1 MNGVLLEARSL
12 RRAYDGQTVLAV
24 DELELRRGEVLAV
37 LGPNGSGKSTLFRL
51 LLLIERAD
59 AGQIFFEG
67 RAVRLGDKEARR
79 RITGVFQRPVL
90 FSGTVRDNIAFA
102 LAVNGVAAGER
113 AERIA
118 SAASAFGLEPLL
130 GAPVRTLSG
139 GEAQRVALARAIA
152 PRPDVLLLDEPTANL
167 DALIKRAFRE
177 DVERAVRTHAGA
189 VLLITHDAAE
199 AFALADRIA
208 VLDGGRIVQM
218 GSPVDLLEAPA
229 TAFVASFTGAELL
242 LDGVIAGIADK
253 LLAVNVNGAIVS
265 ATLPVDRSWEPQA
278 GMRVHVSYRPEDVII
293 SAPDVHLEMSARNQ
307 YRLLIGAMVDAGSL
321 VRLRLLGTPQ
331 LSALVTRESVATL
344 GLQAGQQVIASMKAT
359 ALRVLRSA

>member
-1 MNGVLLEARSL
+1 MNGALLQARSL
-12 RRAYDGQTVLAV
+12 RRAYDGRTVLAV

-59 AGQIFFEG
+59 SGQIFFDG
-67 RAVRLGDKEARR
+67 RAVRCGDQAARR

-90 FSGTVRDNIAFA
+90 FSGTVRDNIGFA
-102 LAVNGVAAGER
+102 LSLNGISAADR

-118 SAASAFGLEPLL
+118 SAASVFGLEPVL
-130 GAPVRTLSG
+130 GASVRTLSG

-152 PRPDVLLLDEPTANL
+152 PRPDVLVLDEPTANL

-177 DVERAVRTHAGA
+177 DVERAARTHAGA
-189 VLLITHDAAE
+189 VLLITHDPAE

-208 VLDGGRIVQM
+208 VLDNGRVVQL
-218 GSPVDLLEAPA
+218 GRPVDLLEAPA

-242 LDGVIAGIADK
+242 LDGVIAVIAGE
-253 LLAVNVNGAIVS
+253 LIAVTVDGASVW
-265 ATLPVDRSWEPQA
+265 ATMPVDRSWVPQP
-278 GMRVHVSYRPEDVII
+278 GMRVHVSYRPEDVMI
-293 SAPDVHLEMSARNQ
+293 SAPDGHLEVSARNQ
-307 YRLLIGAMVDAGSL
+307 YRLRVGAIISAGSL

-331 LSALVTRESVATL
+331 LSALLTRTSVAAL
-344 GLQAGQQVIASMKAT
+344 GLQAGREVVASMKAT

>member
-1 MNGVLLEARSL
+1 MNSALLQARSL
-12 RRAYDGQTVLAV
+12 RRAYDGRTVLDI

-59 AGQIFFEG
+59 AGEIFFDG
-67 RAVRLGDKEARR
+67 RAVRQGDKAARR

-102 LAVNGVAAGER
+102 LSVNGVAAAER

-118 SAASAFGLEPLL
+118 SAASAFGLDPLL
-130 GAPVRTLSG
+130 AAPVRTLSG
-139 GEAQRVALARAIA
+139 GEAQRVALARAIS

-167 DALIKRAFRE
+167 DVLIKRAFRE
-177 DVERAVRTHAGA
+177 DVERAARTHAGA
-189 VLLITHDAAE
+189 VLLITHDTTE

-208 VLDGGRIVQM
+208 VLDNGRIVQL
-218 GSPVDLLEAPA
+218 GTPVDLLEAPA

-242 LDGVIAGIADK
+242 LDGVIADIADE
-253 LLAVNVNGAIVS
+253 LIAVNANGAIVF
-265 ATLPVDRSWEPQA
+265 ATLPADGSWVPQP
-278 GMRVHVSYRPEDVII
+278 GMRVHVAYRPEDVMV
-293 SAPDVHLEMSARNQ
+293 SAPDVELEMSARNQ
-307 YRLLIGAMVDAGSL
+307 YRLRIGALIGSGNL
-321 VRLRLLGTPQ
+321 VRLRLSGTPQ
-331 LSALVTRESVATL
+331 LSALVTRTSVATL
-344 GLQAGQQVIASMKAT
+344 GLQAGQDVVASMKAT